1 MTAKLTTAIAE
12 PAAPASPP
20 TILSMGRLPYS
31 IDLFGNSLT
40 VFAQAAVL
48 IRAGFVFASGM
59 PPMIYPNGTASA
71 WLVLG
76 SPEQAAFVDAMEAAN
91 AARAAEEAEFDSRVQ
106 AAARQIVDAEAK
118 AKRDAEIQARI
129 AEQKRA
135 LAALE
140 AAAGAA

>member
-1 MTAKLTTAIAE
+1 MTAKISTTVVE
-12 PAAPASPP
+12 STAPAGPP
-20 TILSMGRLPYS
+20 TVLTLGRLPYN
-31 IDLFGNSLT
+31 IDLIGNAIT

-48 IRAGFVFASGM
+48 VRAGFVFAPGM
-59 PPMIYPNGTASA
+59 CPMIYPNGTAA
-71 WLVLG
+71 VWLTLG
-76 SPEQAAFVDAMEAAN
+76 SPDQAAFADAMEAAS

-106 AAARQIVDAEAK
+106 AAARQIVEADAR
-118 AKRDAEIQARI
+118 AKRDAEIQAKI